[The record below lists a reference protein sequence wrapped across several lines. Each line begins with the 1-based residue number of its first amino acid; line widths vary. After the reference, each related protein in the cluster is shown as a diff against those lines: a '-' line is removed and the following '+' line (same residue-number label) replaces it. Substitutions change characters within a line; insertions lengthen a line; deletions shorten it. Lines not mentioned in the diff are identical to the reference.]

1 MKRSDFIKNGAALL
15 GSTVLL
21 NNQTM
26 ANEQLTK
33 NATNA
38 TFKLDYAP
46 HQGMFSATAGKIS

>member
-33 NATNA
+33 KTQQMRRLN
-38 TFKLDYAP
+38 
-46 HQGMFSATAGKIS
+46 